1 MKRICCYCYKLM
13 GTKPPYGGK
22 WAEVETHGICDVCM
36 EREVKELDELLRK
49 NRREHENSRS

>member
-1 MKRICCYCYKLM
+1 M

-49 NRREHENSRS
+49 NRREHENSR